1 MNSFFVKKHACYCTL
16 LTRNFYLYLVNKLLI
31 ISFLML
37 LFQVH
42 GQEPDTIPLSK
53 TEISDSAYL
62 RLIEA
67 RRQEMAKYDTTAIRQ
82 RIVDSILQTMD
93 STMTRTKLE
102 ALRIENEALQKVLG
116 EYMSKLDSLRQLNEQ
131 LYLEQKG
138 VNVKLSGPLDTIEIR
153 VKNPNLDY
161 VLGGQKAVLIWN
173 GQKLKKA
180 NQIQDTLSTYFEESR
195 KGAVILRLCSK
206 KGILRYMGMWREE
219 GFIDEVIEF
228 DIQGMVANIY
238 TRETERWVEKKR

>member
-161 VLGGQKAVLIWN
+161 VLGDQKAVLIWN